1 MKRPNSKRNL
11 DMAIRRLG
19 GSNGE
24 YLRNRTVIANA
35 VIGQMISGA
44 VIKGG
49 SSLKMRFGDASTRA
63 TTDLDVA
70 RSQDAEEFA
79 STFAEKLAAGWEG
92 FTGRL
97 VEKPKA
103 TPVGVPSQYVM
114 QPYEVKLNY
123 LGSPW
128 CTVVFEVGHD
138 EIGDADEAEYVLPQD
153 ASDVLQSMG
162 FPKLDP
168 VALMPL
174 HYQAAQKLHGAS
186 EPNSQ
191 RAHDLVDL
199 QIIMRRGSVD
209 PALLRST
216 CERLFA
222 YRKMQPWPAHVV
234 INEGWDAMYSEA
246 AEGLDVLQSVS
257 DAAQWANRIIDE
269 MLVRKQFGEMRAAP
283 FSEDASS

>member
-1 MKRPNSKRNL
+1 MKKPNSKRNL

-19 GSNGE
+19 SCDE
-24 YLRNRTVIANA
+24 DYLRNRAVIANA
-35 VIGQMISGA
+35 VVGQMIPGA
-44 VIKGG
+44 VVKGG

-70 RSQDAEEFA
+70 RSEGIDAFEAAFA
-79 STFAEKLAAGWEG
+79 RDLAIGWEG

-97 VEKPKA
+97 VERPKA
-103 TPVGVPSQYVM
+103 TPKDVPPQYVM
-114 QPYEVKLNY
+114 QPYEVKLSF

-128 CTVVFEVGHD
+128 CTVLFEVGHD
-138 EIGDADEAEYVLPQD
+138 EIGDADEVEYVLPKD
-153 ASDVLQSMG
+153 ASRMLEGMG

-174 HYQAAQKLHGAS
+174 NYQIAQKIHDAS

-199 QIIMRRGSVD
+199 QLIVRYGDVD
-209 PALLRST
+209 LPLVRTT

-222 YRKMQPWPAHVV
+222 YRQMQPWPAAIVA
-234 INEGWDAMYSEA
+234 NEGWDSIYSEA
-246 AEGLDVLQSVS
+246 AEGLDVLQEVA
-257 DAAQWANRIIDE
+257 DAVPWANQLIDE
-269 MLVRKQFGEMRAAP
+269 IVN
-283 FSEDASS
+283 S